1 MHHTREL
8 EGKSEKTIPRLV
20 RAAQTAINAWSEEG
34 GAVLLLAGFGF
45 VLALSTLL
53 TMAVIDWRGYSVLP
67 WGDMWDYWVLYLRL
81 KGHPLTMLMLQH
93 NEHRIA
99 VARLFFLAD
108 QAFFHGR
115 AIFIVICIFLIQLF
129 HAVLLWRLT
138 YLSRPWRKSTHV
150 FLGSAAFTCLFSALQ
165 YTNFTWSFQIQF
177 VAVYFAVTGTL
188 ASLMLFARRSA
199 EGTPVRLFRGPRFWL
214 YAAILIGFIA
224 TYSMANGLLVWPL
237 LFLAANWLDVPRREK
252 AVILAAG
259 MAAWTLYLWG
269 YKTPL
274 QHSSILEGLLKLPR
288 SFVYAM
294 CVLGSPL
301 DGILSVINR
310 ALSLGGGNW
319 RLIWAATGGVV
330 GLIIGCF
337 LWYYFLVNRRRADR
351 AVVVI
356 LHVLLFVM
364 ATAFLI
370 GLGRANFPLQDALQS
385 RYTTP
390 ALLFWFCILFLI
402 STVLEEN
409 SPTRDR
415 RPLLIFR
422 FASTV
427 ILVVVIALY
436 QPTQIQYAHDA
447 TVYESETEAA
457 ISAPVYDQ
465 EIWRRIYY
473 NPQAMIPAVQYLQSN
488 HFSVFALERLKWL
501 GDPITMHY
509 QAVNPNRCTG
519 FFDDAL
525 AIEDQAF
532 PGVRAQ
538 GWSWDL
544 ELKRTAE
551 KIVFTNGRGQIVGF
565 GYTGFERPDVP
576 RARGDIG
583 SAEVG
588 WKGYVKGLKNELI
601 AAHMVTDAG
610 RSSCSIGTKEITHF
624 IAVPFEQIG
633 EALEDVPVK
642 VQGAWVKNGYYP
654 DSEQPPIKTAAMG
667 SYVRG
672 DEDTGTLRLGPFDT
686 GSYDTIALP
695 ILTGPVSRGLS
706 IVVIDSRSGNTV
718 AQLSPPPVLVK
729 WRAWKVL
736 LPRYDMRLEI
746 VAQDQGTEWGE
757 WLAVG
762 MPQRLK

>member
-1 MHHTREL
+1 MHHKREL
-8 EGKSEKTIPRLV
+8 EDKSEKKISRLF
-20 RAAQTAINAWSEEG
+20 RGIQTEINAWWEKDWVSF
-34 GAVLLLAGFGF
+34 VLTAFVF
-45 VLALSTLL
+45 VLALLTLL
-53 TMAVIDWRGYSVLP
+53 TMAVIDWRGYSALP
-67 WGDMWDYWVLYLRL
+67 WGDMWDYWISLLRL
-81 KGHPLTMLMLQH
+81 RAHPFTMLIAQH
-93 NEHRIA
+93 NEHRIL

-108 QAFFHGR
+108 QTFFEGR
-115 AIFIVICIFLIQLF
+115 AIFLFICIFLIQLF

-138 YLSRPWRKSTHV
+138 YSSRPRSKSTHV
-150 FLGSAAFTCLFSALQ
+150 FLGSAAFICLFSALQ

-177 VAVYFAVTGTL
+177 VAVYFAVTGAL
-188 ASLMLFARRSA
+188 ASVMLFARRST
-199 EGTPVRLFRGPRFWL
+199 EGTPLGFFQGPRFWL
-214 YAAILIGFIA
+214 YAAIVIGFIA

-237 LFLAANWLDVPRREK
+237 LLLTANWLGLQRREK
-252 AVILAAG
+252 AIICTAG
-259 MAAWTLYLWG
+259 IAAWVLYLWG
-269 YKTPL
+269 YTTPL
-274 QHSSILEGLLKLPR
+274 QHSSILEGFLKLPR

-310 ALSLGGGNW
+310 ALSLGGEKW
-319 RLIWAATGGVV
+319 RLIWTATGGVV
-330 GLIIGCF
+330 GLIIGCS
-337 LWYYFLVNRRRADR
+337 LWVFFLVNRRKANRAE
-351 AVVVI
+351 VVI

-370 GLGRANFPLQDALQS
+370 GLGRANFPLQSALQS

-427 ILVVVIALY
+427 ILVVIVLY
-436 QPTQIQYAHDA
+436 QHTQIQYAHDT
-447 TVYESETEAA
+447 TVYESEAEAA
-457 ISAPVYDQ
+457 ISAPVYDE

-509 QAVNPNRCTG
+509 QAVSPNRCTG

-588 WKGYVKGLKNELI
+588 WKGYIGGLKNELI

-610 RSSCSIGTKEITHF
+610 RSSCSIGTKEITRF
-624 IAVPFEQIG
+624 VAVPFEQIG

-642 VQGAWVKNGYYP
+642 VQGAWVKDGYYP
-654 DSEQPPIKTAAMG
+654 GSERPPVKTAAMG

-672 DEDTGTLRLGPFDT
+672 DQDTGTLRLGPFET

-718 AQLSPPPVLVK
+718 AQLSPPPVLMK

-736 LPRYDMRLEI
+736 LPRHDMRLEI
-746 VAQDQGTEWGE
+746 VAQDQGAEWGE
-757 WLAVG
+757 WMAVG
-762 MPQRLK
+762 MPHRLK